1 MMGIVRA
8 RSGEGAMGSSFV
20 LLVTVLLFVSLALAI
35 PAEGLNVTMP
45 RQGRDHPSQ
54 TARVVDKKNSV
65 LSLFKLGTGSKFWN
79 EKVMGRG
86 YEDLTLSESTPTGK
100 QALLNYTKAGTIS
113 HYLKLSLV
121 DAIHLPLPINFIFIG
136 FTGEGNRGLT
146 LGEDEMERWFTNI
159 DHILEHTRV
168 PQLGEALTPF
178 YRVKGT
184 VKDEHHLPLISYT
197 HYNYSVHGI
206 EFNEK
211 VAATFERAIKVF
223 GRRENYSD
231 PSPDAEALWQ
241 VDMGGM
247 DYLFSSLVEYLQL
260 ENAYNIFIL
269 NPKRDA
275 ERGTYA
281 YRRGLSE
288 AEIAALKENVAR
300 TNTLLSSKEKIQD
313 ILDIEKFWNPLY
325 DRHPLL
331 RFSWT
336 SADEDHTP
344 AGLILSNRSED
355 VQASWSDAV
364 NKALDTLEASLRVE
378 GTLGGKTGEHLAF
391 WKAKQILN
399 GRDLELA
406 STLRRGL
413 KPGEESGLRSECLVD
428 TWVGPARWAFVDLT
442 AGPATWGP
450 AVGGDG
456 VRTEMTLPSVDR
468 SFAHVPL
475 SSRGDDDEVQEEFQ
489 ELWRDRF
496 TYIGEEENHAVDM
509 LLAEMDVYEVF
520 ADKHC
525 RDRNVA
531 LTFCEELL
539 ARIGDVK
546 EELSK
551 ISDEAV
557 DEELD
562 EKERQ
567 ESFVHKVKAT
577 DALRRIEEWNLFGF
591 VHEHTQ
597 NFSVARD
604 SFLAHLGSVL
614 ASSMRHVV
622 TPSTADGAYH
632 YYENIYFQIYFIS
645 QDKYKHDA
653 LLPVD
658 ILAVK
663 EALSGLVVPGQKATF
678 GIHKLALSEDPRLAM
693 AFAAAKRAA
702 IVPMLSVNGTY
713 RASQRVYLDSAIL
726 QHHLKQLGSFTDKK
740 FGVRSSVEVP
750 VIWYLRSGSEPL
762 LIDKHYLAKALPDMV
777 IVVQST
783 NRLWESH
790 LQCNGESVYW
800 DLTQPSK
807 AAIAAVAEHLSG
819 IMPSEVT
826 YSQAHENAIH
836 DWTWS
841 VGAHPFSSTSSGWRV
856 SNFQNDA
863 IARSYIV
870 TAFDESVRL
879 MNSAVELLANER
891 TQKVTFPAF
900 RAHEERLRHR
910 YNGVV
915 NMWKR
920 IAALTEDLKYSESLR
935 LLNHLEI
942 SSQSF
947 LSEVNQTI
955 NALHPVYCTR
965 QRKLEIRNE
974 ILTGIALL
982 FVLIVLWLL
991 RPRRRKP
998 KIN

>member
-1 MMGIVRA
+1 MMGIMRG
-8 RSGEGAMGSSFV
+8 RSGDGTMGRFSAVLIAVLIFAAM
-20 LLVTVLLFVSLALAI
+20 ALTASAQVFNATI
-35 PAEGLNVTMP
+35 P
-45 RQGRDHPSQ
+45 RHGRVHPSQ
-54 TARVVDKKNSV
+54 TAHLVDKKKSV

-86 YEDLTLSESTPTGK
+86 YDDLTLSESTPTGK
-100 QALLNYTKAGTIS
+100 EALLNYTKTGTIS
-113 HYLKLSLV
+113 HYLKLSTV

-136 FTGEGNRGLT
+136 FSGEGNREVT
-146 LGEDEMERWFTNI
+146 LGEDEMERWFANI

-206 EFNEK
+206 ELNEK
-211 VAATFERAIKVF
+211 VTATLERAIKIF
-223 GRRENYSD
+223 SRRDNYSD
-231 PSPDAEALWQ
+231 PSPDADALWQ
-241 VDMGGM
+241 VDVAGM
-247 DYLFSSLVEYLQL
+247 NHVFSSLVEYLEL
-260 ENAYNIFIL
+260 ENAYNIFVL
-269 NPKRDA
+269 NPKRDT
-275 ERGTYA
+275 ERGKYA
-281 YRRGLSE
+281 YRLGLSA
-288 AEIAALKENVAR
+288 AEIATLKANAAR
-300 TNTLLSSKEKIQD
+300 TKTLLSSNDKIRD
-313 ILDIEKFWNPLY
+313 ILEIEKFTNPLY
-325 DRHPLL
+325 NRHPLL

-336 SADEDHTP
+336 SADDDHTATW
-344 AGLILSNRSED
+344 AGTVNR
-355 VQASWSDAV
+355 
-364 NKALDTLEASLRVE
+364 ALDTVEQTLR
-378 GTLGGKTGEHLAF
+378 GKSGEELAF
-391 WKAKQILN
+391 WKAKEILS
-399 GRDLELA
+399 GRDLQLA
-406 STLRRGL
+406 SSLRRGL
-413 KPGEESGLRSECLVD
+413 KADGESGLRSECLVD
-428 TWVGPARWAFVDLT
+428 TWVGAARWAFVDLT

-468 SFAHVPL
+468 SFGHLPL
-475 SSRGDDDEVQEEFQ
+475 STRGDDDAVQEEFQ
-489 ELWRDRF
+489 ELWSDRF
-496 TYIGEEENHAVDM
+496 TYVGEEEQHAVDM

-520 ADKHC
+520 ADRHC

-531 LTFCEELL
+531 LSFCEELL
-539 ARIGDVK
+539 ARMSDVK
-546 EELSK
+546 DELGR
-551 ISDEAV
+551 IQDEVV
-557 DEELD
+557 DQDLD
-562 EKERQ
+562 DKERQ
-567 ESFVHKVKAT
+567 ESLVHKVKAA

-614 ASSMRHVV
+614 ASSMRHVI

-632 YYENIYFQIYFIS
+632 FYENIYFQLYFVS
-645 QDKYKHDA
+645 QNKYKHDA

-658 ILAVK
+658 IAAVK
-663 EALSGLVVPGQKATF
+663 EALARLVVPAQKAVF
-678 GIHKLALSEDPRLAM
+678 GVQKLALSEDPRLAM
-693 AFAAAKRAA
+693 AFAAAKRSAV
-702 IVPMLSVNGTY
+702 VPMLSVNGSY
-713 RASQRVYLDSAIL
+713 KASQRVYLDSAIL

-740 FGVRSSVEVP
+740 FGIRNSLEVP

-777 IVVQST
+777 IVTQST
-783 NRLWESH
+783 NLLWESH
-790 LQCNGESVYW
+790 LQCNGESIYW

-807 AAIAAVAEHLSG
+807 AVIAAVAEHIAG

-826 YSQAHENAIH
+826 YSEAHENAIH
-836 DWTWS
+836 DWMWS
-841 VGAHPFSSTSSGWRV
+841 VGGHPFSSTSMGWHV
-856 SNFQNDA
+856 SDFHNDA

-891 TQKVTFPAF
+891 TQKLTFPAF
-900 RAHEERLRHR
+900 RSHEERLRYR

-920 IAALTEDLKYSESLR
+920 IAVFTEDLRYAESLK
-935 LLNHLEI
+935 LLNHLEVL
-942 SSQSF
+942 SQSF
-947 LSEVNQTI
+947 ISEVNETI

-965 QRKLEIRNE
+965 QRTLETRLDV
-974 ILTGIALL
+974 LTGLALL
-982 FVLIVLWLL
+982 VVLSVLWLL